1 MSFVSASSDRHCSPA
16 HNNPVQYATRRSL
29 RAPVAAALAAAIL
42 LPATNVHAE
51 KLTALPGEARDAIS
65 AMTKAL
71 APMSNISLKHLAESA
86 NFAYDKPTKS
96 WTAKIWEYNLFLM
109 EVQVKKPKG
118 KGTKKA
124 YNVAMH
130 LDRRTLKPKAEPWSK
145 IAGVGVINPIFTYG
159 KQTKTIAIAAL
170 PPKLR
175 AAAQQLHPRGFPMVS
190 GLQLT
195 AGVNPRSTKGTM
207 LGDAFARIDKEEAAR
222 SGPKKTPLYVLR
234 TGVEKAAKAKKGRKG
249 GKFKKAKKN
258 NAFIELTRRGTWP
271 KPLNMPA
278 TQLTNATF
286 YFDKDQ
292 TFGFWGTLILLKRPA
307 PGQKFVRPNYVAM
320 AYKGPVSPKVTKAQ
334 LESIQ
339 IGFGAPEMTLE
350 TFGRL
355 MIASGYMQSAGLTA
369 IAPQIR
375 KIQGPAA
382 NTIIHGLQTLPL
394 DFVKVTNPS
403 WAKQSFPA
411 GFNGR
416 YVDDAFYNVLFLGP
430 KAKDAPAGVR
440 PPLVQLKGDMNLF
453 GKKIA
458 RSSTV
463 FDRNG
468 LTTSSNVGV
477 KVPFGKIGGM
487 NLGSPSASAKY
498 SVAVTR
504 NTQAMA
510 MGGKVKLPAKFGSIN
525 FGYAITNAGG
535 YFETPATC
543 AFPFEINATM
553 PAYLFQQQLA
563 NGKRNPGF
571 RQPDLASLA
580 GSFRLSVPDTA
591 ANMASCAADMFYM
604 VVDGALVAFN
614 KAGEVARVGTGI
626 LVDGA
631 QEVAAFGG
639 AAAKIGAGKLV
650 PGGPAAYKAAQKTG
664 GKVAGYAKYTAREA
678 KIGAL
683 NVFGGGAKAFG
694 QFAKNPN
701 RSFKNGMN
709 TFNRG
714 WKMATS
720 PRKTLGKAA
729 KTTKKTGKKVLKTLK
744 KFDPTTW

>member
-1 MSFVSASSDRHCSPA
+1 LA
-16 HNNPVQYATRRSL
+16 
-29 RAPVAAALAAAIL
+29 VAIM
-42 LPATNVHAE
+42 LPATTAQAE
-51 KLTALPGEARDAIS
+51 KLSKMPREAQDAVS

-71 APMSNISLKHLAESA
+71 APMSNISLKHLSESA
-86 NFAYDKPTKS
+86 NFSYDKPTKS
-96 WTAKIWEYNLFLM
+96 WTARIWEYNLFLM

-124 YNVAMH
+124 YNVAVH
-130 LDRRTLKPKAEPWSK
+130 LDRRTIKPKSEPWSK

-159 KQTKTIAIAAL
+159 KQTRTIKIAAL

-175 AAAQQLHPRGFPMVS
+175 AAAKQLHPRGFPMVT

-195 AGVNPRSTKGTM
+195 AGVNPSSTKGTM
-207 LGDAFARIDKEEAAR
+207 LGDAFARIDKAEAGR

-271 KPLNMPA
+271 QPLDMPQ

-292 TFGFWGTLILLKRPA
+292 TFGFWGTLVLIKRPA
-307 PGQKFVRPNYVAM
+307 PAQKFVRPNYVAM

-375 KIQGPAA
+375 RIQGPAA
-382 NTIIHGLQTLPL
+382 STIISGMQVLPL
-394 DFVKVTNPS
+394 DALKVTNPA
-403 WAKQSFPA
+403 WGKQRFPSA
-411 GFNGR
+411 NFNGR
-416 YVDDAFYNVLFLGP
+416 YVDAALYNVLFLGP
-430 KAKDAPAGVR
+430 SAKDAPKGVT
-440 PPLVQLKGDMNLF
+440 PPAVHLSGTMNVL

-458 RSSTV
+458 RTSTV
-463 FDRNG
+463 FDRRG
-468 LTTSSNVGV
+468 LNTSSSAGI
-477 KVPFGKIGGM
+477 KIPLGKLGGM
-487 NLGSPSASAKY
+487 NLGNPGVTANY
-498 SVAVTR
+498 TVAVTR
-504 NTQAMA
+504 QQQAIA
-510 MGGKVKLPAKFGSIN
+510 MGGKMSLPGKFGSVN

-535 YFETPATC
+535 YFTTPATC
-543 AFPFEINATM
+543 AFPFEISSTL
-553 PAYLFQQQLA
+553 P
-563 NGKRNPGF
+563 
-571 RQPDLASLA
+571 ASLFKPQVA
-580 GSFRLSVPDTA
+580 GGRVRPAALDSSNPLAALGGTFKLSVPDTVG
-591 ANMASCAADMFYM
+591 NMASCAADLFYM

-614 KAGEVARVGTGI
+614 KAGEVAKVAVGAA
-626 LVDGA
+626 VDGA

-639 AAAKIGAGKLV
+639 AAARIGAGKLL
-650 PGGPAAYKAAQKTG
+650 PGGKAAYRAAQKNG
-664 GKVAGYAKYTAREA
+664 GRIAGYAKYTAIESS
-678 KIGAL
+678 KSVG

-701 RSFKNGMN
+701 QSFKRGLK
-709 TFNRG
+709 TFNKG
-714 WKMATS
+714 WKLAKN
-720 PRKTLGKAA
+720 PRKLAGKAA
-729 KTTKKTGKKVLKTLK
+729 KKTKRTGKKVLKTLK
-744 KFDPTTW
+744 KLDPTKW

>member
-1 MSFVSASSDRHCSPA
+1 MNHKTGVWHLLYLSAFTNRLFEPSH
-16 HNNPVQYATRRSL
+16 HQITRRRPT
-29 RAPVAAALAAAIL
+29 RAFSTPAALTLAAALF
-42 LPATNVHAE
+42 LPAANANAD
-51 KLTALPGEARDAIS
+51 KLSALPKEAQAVIG

-71 APMSNISLKHLAESA
+71 APFPKISFKHLAESA
-86 NFAYDKPTKS
+86 KFEYHKPTKS
-96 WTAKIWEYNLFLM
+96 WSAKIWEYNIFLM
-109 EVQVKKPKG
+109 EVRDGKKKKG
-118 KGTKKA
+118 
-124 YNVAMH
+124 YNVALH
-130 LDRRTLKPKAEPWSK
+130 LDRRTIKPKGEPWSK
-145 IAGVGVINPIFTYG
+145 IAGISVINPIFTYG
-159 KQTKTIAIAAL
+159 KKSATVEITAL
-170 PPKLR
+170 PPKLQ
-175 AAAQQLHPRGFPMVS
+175 AAARQLHPRGFPIVQ
-190 GLQLT
+190 GFQFT
-195 AGVNPRSTKGTM
+195 GGVNPRSTKGTL
-207 LGDAFARIDKEEAAR
+207 LGDVFARIDKKEAAR
-222 SGPKKTPLYVLR
+222 SGPKKSPLYVLR
-234 TGVEKAAKAKKGRKG
+234 SGVEKGAKSKKSR
-249 GKFKKAKKN
+249 KFKKAKKN
-258 NAFIELTRRGTWP
+258 NAFVELTRRGTWP
-271 KPLNMPA
+271 GPLGMPA
-278 TQLTNATF
+278 TQLANAVF

-292 TFGFWGTLILLKRPA
+292 TFGFWGTLVFATGSNTP
-307 PGQKFVRPNYVAM
+307 PGYVAM

-369 IAPQIR
+369 VAPQIR
-375 KIQGPAA
+375 KLQGPAA
-382 NTIIHGLQTLPL
+382 KTIITGLQTLPL
-394 DFVKVTNPS
+394 DFIKVTNPA
-403 WAKQSFPA
+403 WGKQRFPA

-416 YVDDAFYNVLFLGP
+416 YADDGFYNVLFLGP
-430 KAKDAPAGVR
+430 KAKDAPAGVK

-458 RSSTV
+458 RSSTI

-468 LTTSSNVGV
+468 LTTSSSVRV

-504 NTQAMA
+504 TTQAMA
-510 MGGKVKLPAKFGSIN
+510 IGGQVKLPAKFGSIK
-525 FGYAITNAGG
+525 FGYAITSAGG

-553 PAYLFQQQLA
+553 PAQFFRKQLP
-563 NGKRNPGF
+563 NGKRNPSF

-639 AAAKIGAGKLV
+639 AAAKIGVGKLV
-650 PGGPAAYKAAQKTG
+650 PGGKAALKAAEKTG

-678 KIGAL
+678 RLNAL
-683 NVFGGGAKAFG
+683 NVFGGGAKAFS
-694 QFAKNPN
+694 QFTKNPGK
-701 RSFKNGMN
+701 SFQNGVN
-709 TFNRG
+709 TFNKG
-714 WKMATS
+714 WKMATN